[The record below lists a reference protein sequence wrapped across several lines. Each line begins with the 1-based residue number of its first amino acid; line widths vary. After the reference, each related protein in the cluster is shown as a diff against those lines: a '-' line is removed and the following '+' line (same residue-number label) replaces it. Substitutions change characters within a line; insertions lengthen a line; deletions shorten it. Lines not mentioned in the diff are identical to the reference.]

1 MSSSESTSTPILP
14 RWFITGAALV
24 MVGALA
30 GTAIARLSGA
40 SAQQLPDAPV
50 RVERQLKFED
60 TPAGYINVVDAE
72 TKQTVLAVE
81 PGTNSFL
88 RGAVRALARERKK
101 TDIGS
106 EHAFRLISR
115 TDGRLTLL
123 DPMNGQRVDLESF
136 GPSNAAVFFDLLSRA
151 PVERKVDSSATSLSQ
166 R

>member
-1 MSSSESTSTPILP
+1 MSASEQPTTPILP

-50 RVERQLKFED
+50 RTERQLKFED
-60 TPAGYINVVDAE
+60 TPTGYINVVDAE
-72 TKQTVLAVE
+72 TKQLVLAVE
-81 PGTNSFL
+81 PGTSSFL

-101 TDIGS
+101 TGIGA

-151 PVERKVDSSATSLSQ
+151 PAQHKAEVSATSLSP

>member
-1 MSSSESTSTPILP
+1 MSAPGSSSAPILP
-14 RWFITGAALV
+14 RWFITGAALL

-40 SAQQLPDAPV
+40 SAQQIPDAPV
-50 RVERQLKFED
+50 RLERQLKFED
-60 TPAGYINVVDAE
+60 TPTGHIHITDAE
-72 TKQTVLAVE
+72 TNQLILAVQ
-81 PGTNSFL
+81 PGASSFM

-101 TDIGS
+101 AGIGA

-151 PVERKVDSSATSLSQ
+151 STEHKTELSAASLSQ